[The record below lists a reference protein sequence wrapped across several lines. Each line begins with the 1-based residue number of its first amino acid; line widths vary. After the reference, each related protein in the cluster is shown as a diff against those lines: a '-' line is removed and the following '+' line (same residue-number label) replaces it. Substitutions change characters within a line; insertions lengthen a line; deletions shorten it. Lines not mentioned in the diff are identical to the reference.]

1 MDQAENLRNII
12 KKNNVK
18 PVSNSRVI
26 AVTSGKGG
34 VGKSSTSINLALQ
47 FKRLGKKVVILD
59 ADFGMANIE
68 VMFGVIPKYNLS
80 DLLFKEKSIRDIVC
94 EGPEGV
100 GFISGG
106 SGIAK
111 MVNLDNDQIRKLVNK
126 MAELEDIADVIII
139 DTGAGIAPSV
149 KEFLV
154 ASPEILLVTTPE
166 PTSITDSY
174 ALLKALSMNE
184 DFDKNVTS
192 IKMIANKVSSEM
204 EGRRVYEKL
213 SVVVTKF
220 LNLEIGFVGTVPHDK
235 DITKAIMKQK
245 PVSIMYPNSIAARHY
260 QNIVNTLESHVDNIT
275 YSKYRGV
282 KGYIKTIFA
291 NRK

>member
-12 KKNNVK
+12 KKKNVK
-18 PVSNSRVI
+18 SVKNSRVI

-80 DLLFKEKSIRDIVC
+80 DLLFKEKEIKDIVC

-100 GFISGG
+100 QFISGG

-111 MVNLDNDQIRKLVNK
+111 LVNLDNEQIRRLVNK
-126 MAELEDIADVIII
+126 MGDLEDIADVIII

-149 KEFLV
+149 MEFLV

-184 DFDKNVTS
+184 NFDKTFTT
-192 IKMIANKVSSEM
+192 IKMTANKVSSES
-204 EGRRVYEKL
+204 EGRKVYDKL
-213 SVVVTKF
+213 SVVVSKF
-220 LNLEIGFVGTVPHDK
+220 LNIDIGFVGTVPHDK

-245 PVSIMYPNSIAARHY
+245 PVSIMYPNSTASRHY
-260 QNIVNTLESHVDNIT
+260 QSIVQILDNPEESVDN
-275 YSKYRGV
+275 SKHKGIR
-282 KGYIKTIFA
+282 GYIKTIFA
-291 NRK
+291 NKK

>member
-12 KKNNVK
+12 KKQNVK
-18 PVSNSRVI
+18 PVKNSRVI

-80 DLLFKEKSIRDIVC
+80 DLLFKEKEIKDIVC

-100 GFISGG
+100 QFISGG

-111 MVNLDNDQIRKLVNK
+111 LVNLDNEQIRRLVNK
-126 MAELEDIADVIII
+126 MGDLEDIADVIII

-149 KEFLV
+149 MEFLV

-184 DFDKNVTS
+184 NFDKTFTN
-192 IKMIANKVSSEM
+192 IKMIANKVSSES
-204 EGRRVYEKL
+204 EGRKVYDKL
-213 SVVVTKF
+213 SVVVSKF
-220 LNLEIGFVGTVPHDK
+220 LNVDIGFVGTVPHDK

-245 PVSIMYPNSIAARHY
+245 PVSIMYPNSTASRHY
-260 QNIVNTLESHVDNIT
+260 QSIVQILNNPAENIDN
-275 YSKYRGV
+275 SKHKGIR
-282 KGYIKTIFA
+282 GYIKTIFA
-291 NRK
+291 NKK

>member
-100 GFISGG
+100 DFISGG

-149 KEFLV
+149 MEFLV

-260 QNIVNTLESHVDNIT
+260 QNIVDTLESHVDNIT
-275 YSKYRGV
+275 YSKYRGI